1 MVSYFWRTMIILH
14 KTICA
19 ISQLVEVFF
28 FPFRINVCIQLYT
41 KKRRTEKHQ
50 RFVYY
55 YNNLMVS
62 KNTNRNIKRLV
73 YCWCGKYLFRYLV
86 GKRLGTKYLFLLLF
100 FFTIILLLLLLLHI
114 SYTYRPDVSQ
124 PASIAGFWHRRVF
137 KRLIFG
143 KYTY

>member
-1 MVSYFWRTMIILH
+1 MQYHSLL
-14 KTICA
+14 K
-19 ISQLVEVFF
+19 FF
-28 FPFRINVCIQLYT
+28 SFPSESTFVYNCIYVLYIGCRNAT